1 MKIGLDVFKVTF
13 RMSVLHILKIVVIV
27 GAGFSIY
34 RGILQKGW
42 PNQLTP
48 PNIHDF
54 YYTIPQP
61 NFTKPQHANL
71 PPTHLG
77 HLQPE
82 NLLLHVVFK
91 PTK

>member
-13 RMSVLHILKIVVIV
+13 WMFVLYVMKMVGIV
-27 GAGFSIY
+27 GAGNN

-61 NFTKPQHANL
+61 KFTKPQHTNL